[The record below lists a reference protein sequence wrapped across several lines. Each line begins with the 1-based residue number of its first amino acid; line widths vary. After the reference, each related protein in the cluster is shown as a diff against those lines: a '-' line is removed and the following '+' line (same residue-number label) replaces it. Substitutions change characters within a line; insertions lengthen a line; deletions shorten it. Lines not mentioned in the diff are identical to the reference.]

1 MAITKNIRKKKRNNT
16 RRKSRGGG
24 PMDDYTP
31 SNYKEVLEE
40 VNRAQARRVAQQDL
54 ALYGVEMFIQKR
66 FKLGP
71 DASELIRERMYMQ
84 EQKLKSLVDE
94 KIKPGS
100 IIYICCLLDDKVIVN
115 LLNYIVQ
122 KNKNRSS
129 GEKLIVVWLQMNPY
143 NVGVKG
149 GTPWAKYKDNFFKL
163 LKRVDDNLTTM
174 DDLRAV
180 GIYAVNPVELN
191 NIDEIQTMLSQHDID
206 RPQPNAFGINK
217 LYKLLSKQPGVTKG
231 DNTKIVFQNDPA
243 IHMLEQNI
251 TNENKPLV
259 ELFNSIVKQI
269 QDSKS
274 LDEWKAWIR
283 DNEIQE
289 KLRENRNL
297 LVKLGGIEGEGTY
310 TQILKLLSSIK
321 VGPQLSNDW
330 LGMMV
335 ASYITTDD
343 DFKVFDPV
351 GSNAKLPEVFNPL
364 FLVDTNPAIVNGQTD
379 FMNYLHTNWTQIS
392 NNTKNFPDMIIHDGE
407 EDDILTVQ
415 FAAKMRRPQ
424 KLITVMQ
431 TSPSNISDETDFKK
445 IFGNEEMFSFI
456 HIDHLGIPSN
466 MENAKKVKTAIQTC
480 NSSEIW
486 RENCFAKPVSTGGL
500 SKKLYN
506 YHKKYKTKKH
516 YKSHYKKI
524 RTIKKKRA
532 RKF

>member
-31 SNYKEVLEE
+31 SNYEEVLEE
-40 VNRAQARRVAQQDL
+40 VNQAQAQRVAQRDL
-54 ALYGVEMFIQKR
+54 ALYGVEKFIQTR

-71 DASELIRERMYMQ
+71 EASKLIQERIFVQ
-84 EQKLKSLVDE
+84 EQKLKNLVDE

-115 LLNYIVQ
+115 LLKYIVQ

-143 NVGVKG
+143 NVEGAG
-149 GTPWAKYKDNFFKL
+149 GTTWARYKDNFFKL
-163 LKRVDDNLTTM
+163 LQRVDGNLTTI

-217 LYKLLSKQPGVTKG
+217 LYKLLSKQPGVTKVG
-231 DNTKIVFQNDPA
+231 ITEIVFQNDPA
-243 IHMLEQNI
+243 IHNLEQNI

-269 QDSKS
+269 QDAKS
-274 LDEWKAWIR
+274 LVEWKTWIR
-283 DNEIQE
+283 DNNIQE
-289 KLRENRNL
+289 ELQKNKEL
-297 LVKLGGIEGEGTY
+297 LEKLGGGGKEGEATY

-351 GSNAKLPEVFNPL
+351 GSDAKLPEVFDPVGPNAK
-364 FLVDTNPAIVNGQTD
+364 LVDGQTD

-431 TSPSNISDETDFKK
+431 TSPSNISDETHFKK

-456 HIDHLGIPSN
+456 HIDNLGIPSN
-466 MENAKKVKTAIQTC
+466 MGNAKKVKTAIKMC
-480 NSSEIW
+480 NSSDIW
-486 RENCFAKPVSTGGL
+486 RKNCFAKSVSTGGL